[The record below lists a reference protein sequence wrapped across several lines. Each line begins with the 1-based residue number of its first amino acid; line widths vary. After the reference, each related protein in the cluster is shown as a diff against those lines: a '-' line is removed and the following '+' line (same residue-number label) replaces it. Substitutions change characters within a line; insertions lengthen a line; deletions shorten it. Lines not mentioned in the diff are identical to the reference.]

1 MIDCLSSTICLSIR
15 WVSNVLWEKILSLP
29 QLMKRLL
36 FCIAAIL
43 SIPAS
48 DFAQSYGLVFRSH
61 EVVQEKRTS
70 LDLSP
75 DDSLC
80 FGKDFDL
87 SFDINFLPRHEI
99 YFGYIFRIIAVGNG
113 GNDQNVD
120 LIYNQA
126 TRSFR
131 VIIGENFSGISFSV
145 DSLRLY

>member
-1 MIDCLSSTICLSIR
+1 
-15 WVSNVLWEKILSLP
+15 
-29 QLMKRLL
+29 
-36 FCIAAIL
+36 
-43 SIPAS
+43 
-48 DFAQSYGLVFRSH
+48 
-61 EVVQEKRTS
+61 VVQEKRTS

-113 GNDQNVD
+113 GNDQNID

-145 DSLRLY
+145 DTFAAI